1 MLQLSIAA
9 GRPLRGLALALAA
22 EHQYVGRKY
31 GVHAAFRM
39 WMSTTWAPAM
49 KITIHTKQDAVR
61 FDQQWRASLRT
72 GEHSRRLTRDV
83 EMSRW
88 RATAIAGLF
97 FAHEGGTESGHIDFE
112 PEETVP
118 HPSELSQ
125 SLGFDRVWLFPTNF
139 AWAIRTG
146 HEDWDRLELF
156 EKPDSR
162 DDGLLE

>member
-1 MLQLSIAA
+1 
-9 GRPLRGLALALAA
+9 
-22 EHQYVGRKY
+22 
-31 GVHAAFRM
+31 
-39 WMSTTWAPAM
+39 M
-49 KITIHTKQDAVR
+49 KITLHAKQDAVR
-61 FDQQWRASLRT
+61 FDQQWRALLRT
-72 GEHSRRLTRDV
+72 GEQSRRLTRDV

-97 FAHEGGTESGHIDFE
+97 FAHDGGTESGRVDFE
-112 PEETVP
+112 LGETVP

-156 EKPDSR
+156 EKSDSL
-162 DDGLLE
+162 DEDPLE